1 MMTPTPQLNA
11 DTESDLAARYRT
23 VCDEILESERQYGR
37 ETGPVTLVAVSKTH
51 PADAVRALSGLGHR
65 EFAENKIQEAVEKI
79 SQLSDIP
86 DLCWHFIGSIQ
97 SNKCRDIAHHF
108 DWVHSVDR
116 IKIARRLSEMRSKE
130 DAPLNVLI
138 QVNLQNEI
146 TKSGVDPVAL
156 ESLAKEVTQFPNI
169 RLRGLMAIPEPEE
182 DFDAQRRI
190 FGSLREMQSRL
201 NSQGFDLDVL
211 SMGMTTDMRAAI
223 AEGATHVRVGTA
235 IFGPRAYLD
244 PSTAS

>member
-1 MMTPTPQLNA
+1 MMTPAPQPKA
-11 DTESDLAARYRT
+11 DADSDLVARYRT
-23 VCDEILESERQYGR
+23 VCAEIRESKRQYGR
-37 ETGPVTLVAVSKTH
+37 ETGSVTLVAVSKTH

-65 EFAENKIQEAVEKI
+65 DFAENKIQEAVEKI

-97 SNKCRDIAHHF
+97 SNKCRDIARHF
-108 DWVHSVDR
+108 DWVHSVER
-116 IKIARRLSEMRSKE
+116 IKIARRLSDMRAQGA
-130 DAPLNVLI
+130 APLNVLL

-156 ESLAKEVTQFPNI
+156 ESLAKKVIQFPNI

-190 FGSLREMQSRL
+190 FGSLRKMQSQL

-211 SMGMTTDMRAAI
+211 SMGMTADMSAAI

-235 IFGPRAYLD
+235 IFGPRGYPDQSA
-244 PSTAS
+244 AS

>member
-1 MMTPTPQLNA
+1 MMTPTPQLKA

-23 VCDEILESERQYGR
+23 VRDEILESERQYGR

-156 ESLAKEVTQFPNI
+156 ESLAKVVTQFPNI

-235 IFGPRAYLD
+235 IFGPRAYPD

>member
-1 MMTPTPQLNA
+1 MMTPTPQLKA

-51 PADAVRALSGLGHR
+51 PADAVRALSSLGHR

-97 SNKCRDIAHHF
+97 SNKCREIARHF

-156 ESLAKEVTQFPNI
+156 ESLAKEVAQFPNI

-235 IFGPRAYLD
+235 IFGPRAYPD